1 MNGQFKWLAGIIAS
15 LIVLWLA
22 WTSQTTMTHSTA
34 IAVLQSQFI
43 EVRSSLIEIKD
54 MVKEIRADQRKRE
67 AKEYQ

>member
-1 MNGQFKWLAGIIAS
+1 MNGQMKWVMGILAS
-15 LIVLWLA
+15 LIVMWLA

-54 MVKEIRADQRKRE
+54 MVKDIRADQRRRE
-67 AKEYQ
+67 QKETK